1 MLHGRT
7 FAINNHTGE
16 IFLRHAVD
24 RERSLG
30 SGTGGSSIGAGG
42 GSSGSG
48 SGGAGT
54 GYRLIVTAE
63 DAGPDSHP
71 VDATVL
77 VAVADVN
84 DNAPT
89 VVINTLVAVGA
100 DRASVPENAAP
111 RTFVAHVTVADRDAG
126 ANGTVECQ
134 LQVELMAI
142 LAVMT
147 SRF

>member
-1 MLHGRT
+1 
-7 FAINNHTGE
+7 
-16 IFLRHAVD
+16 V
-24 RERSLG
+24 
-30 SGTGGSSIGAGG
+30 
-42 GSSGSG
+42 
-48 SGGAGT
+48 T

-89 VVINTLVAVGA
+89 VVVNTLAAVGA
-100 DRASVPENAAP
+100 DRASVPENASP

-126 ANGTVECQ
+126 ANGTVECH
-134 LQVELMAI
+134 LQVRRDVLHLFVQLEI
-142 LAVMT
+142 YKWPKCTVIHT
-147 SRF
+147 TGRP